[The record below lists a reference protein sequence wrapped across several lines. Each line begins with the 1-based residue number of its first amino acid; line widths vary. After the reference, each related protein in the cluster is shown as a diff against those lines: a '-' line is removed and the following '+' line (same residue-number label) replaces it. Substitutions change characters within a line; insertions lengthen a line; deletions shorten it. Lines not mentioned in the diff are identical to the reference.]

1 VATNEDIRRLVR
13 DLRKLPGVMVERAG
27 SGHWSVRKDGR
38 LVTTIAATPSDRRAW
53 ANIQAELRRA
63 GIDPTTPKRRAPRRL
78 VTPEHVAAAKNRA
91 AADSPETAAEGVEVD
106 LPAAP
111 PATGVSVARAAADP
125 MPYEEET
132 EVSLTVERT
141 GSGWLYT
148 RTRMLVRIERW
159 REPLELTV
167 GDPRKK
173 VPSGSTGAAAPE
185 SPSAGT
191 RPTTGT
197 ALATASSPTAGDKTQ
212 PNESAPAGDKPMAAS
227 PRDRAKA
234 VHAATDEASGT
245 KGEARTQRG
254 PESGSPVAPTAT
266 SANQGTAP
274 EEQVAPPAAH
284 PPAASSGE
292 RRRRVAPQPRPIP
305 GAIRTSAMPAHPT
318 PPRSWIQGG
327 ELPPRNAAEWRK
339 AIPYGTETPVWPT
352 TREPDEVDAHIL
364 LFIEEEA
371 PVPLRDVALQ
381 VGRQLEY
388 SPEAIYPRVY
398 RLARER
404 RVALADDQA
413 TQRKVVGVIAQ
424 EPRDG

>member
-1 VATNEDIRRLVR
+1 
-13 DLRKLPGVMVERAG
+13 
-27 SGHWSVRKDGR
+27 
-38 LVTTIAATPSDRRAW
+38 
-53 ANIQAELRRA
+53 
-63 GIDPTTPKRRAPRRL
+63 
-78 VTPEHVAAAKNRA
+78 
-91 AADSPETAAEGVEVD
+91 
-106 LPAAP
+106 
-111 PATGVSVARAAADP
+111 

-141 GSGWLYT
+141 GTGWLYT

-173 VPSGSTGAAAPE
+173 VPSGSTGTAAPE
-185 SPSAGT
+185 SPSGMT
-191 RPTTGT
+191 RP
-197 ALATASSPTAGDKTQ
+197 ATAKAPVTTSAPTTTDKPQ
-212 PNESAPAGDKPMAAS
+212 PNESVPVGDEPMAA
-227 PRDRAKA
+227 PPIDQAKA
-234 VHAATDEASGT
+234 EHDATDEASGT
-245 KGEARTQRG
+245 MDESPTQRG
-254 PESGSPVAPTAT
+254 PESGSPVTSTAT
-266 SANQGTAP
+266 STNKGTAP

-352 TREPDEVDAHIL
+352 TREPDEIDAHIL
-364 LFIEEEA
+364 LFVAEEA
-371 PVPLRDVALQ
+371 PVPLRDVAVR
-381 VGRQLEY
+381 VGRQLDY

-398 RLARER
+398 RLAREG
-404 RVALADDQA
+404 RVTLADDQA
-413 TQRKVVGVIAQ
+413 LQRKVVDLSDT
-424 EPRDG
+424 RDSELR